1 MCVAAVYIYL
11 GEYEVQEFAFL
22 VTNQVQL
29 KTIVPPHSTL
39 ATCCHILKHFI
50 TMNAFVVVYRN
61 AGAVY
66 EADIGAF
73 AKTKKLEEK
82 G

>member
-1 MCVAAVYIYL
+1 MCVAIIYICL
-11 GEYEVQEFAFL
+11 GEYKVQKFAFL

-39 ATCCHILKHFI
+39 ATCHILKHFI
-50 TMNAFVVVYRN
+50 TMNALVLVYRN
-61 AGAVY
+61 TSAVY
-66 EADIGAF
+66 EADVGAF
-73 AKTKKLEEK
+73 AKTEKMEEK